1 MIRPLICNIKRIVA
15 AVLLLSA
22 ISVESAAQVDAGFTQ
37 YMEVPSYYNP
47 AAIGLTDYLRI
58 RGGSRLQWMGI
69 PKAPKTFLANADM
82 PMKLFGKRIGVGI
95 VMQQESMGLYNN
107 LTLGA
112 MGAYKLKI
120 FKGELSIGA
129 RIGLLT
135 NHSVARKSSS
145 RMTMIITRVRMTPY
159 PLLMCMALHLT

>member
-69 PKAPKTFLANADM
+69 PKAPQNFPRQCRHANET
-82 PMKLFGKRIGVGI
+82 I
-95 VMQQESMGLYNN
+95 
-107 LTLGA
+107 
-112 MGAYKLKI
+112 
-120 FKGELSIGA
+120 
-129 RIGLLT
+129 
-135 NHSVARKSSS
+135 RKKNWS
-145 RMTMIITRVRMTPY
+145 RHRDATREHGPVQ
-159 PLLMCMALHLT
+159 